1 MKNQLPFCPY
11 CKSRMSYLQA
21 WGIHKDGEYR
31 CPRCGKASNIRYTKR
46 LRTFAAAASALGFLI
61 AVLLVIFR
69 QGIQFGHVLLI
80 IVPFLFFFLLAP
92 FTIVLSPMKG
102 HRKKHVR
109 GAKPAGSFHRELSG
123 RRAAGA
129 FSEERPVSEEKAD
142 PYREKFYDPDPP
154 GKNAGDSL
162 EISSASHSGYYS
174 SKYDFSLF
182 EETRRI
188 DKVKNNPSVSKGGRP
203 KGRPNGG
210 WTRRKS
216 PGGRKKK

>member
-1 MKNQLPFCPY
+1 MC
-11 CKSRMSYLQA
+11 
-21 WGIHKDGEYR
+21 
-31 CPRCGKASNIRYTKR
+31 IRD
-46 LRTFAAAASALGFLI
+46 S
-61 AVLLVIFR
+61 
-69 QGIQFGHVLLI
+69 
-80 IVPFLFFFLLAP
+80 
-92 FTIVLSPMKG
+92 
-102 HRKKHVR
+102 VR

-129 FSEERPVSEEKAD
+129 FSEERPVSEEKTD

-188 DKVKNNPSVSKGGRP
+188 DKVKNHPSVSRCV
-203 KGRPNGG
+203 
-210 WTRRKS
+210 
-216 PGGRKKK
+216 